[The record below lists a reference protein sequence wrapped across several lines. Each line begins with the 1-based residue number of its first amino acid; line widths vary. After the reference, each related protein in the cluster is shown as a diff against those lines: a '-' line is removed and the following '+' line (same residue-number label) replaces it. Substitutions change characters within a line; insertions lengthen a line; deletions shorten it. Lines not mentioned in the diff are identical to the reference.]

1 VATAALRAAEAR
13 GVTLRCPPERVV
25 AISTSEFP
33 TPARRP
39 SNSRLCVDRIERT
52 LDVVL
57 PHWHDPLPDVVAEI
71 VR

>member
-13 GVTLRCPPERVV
+13 GVSLSCPPDRVV
-25 AISTSEFP
+25 AIPTSDFP

-39 SNSRLCVDRIERT
+39 PNSRLCVDRIERA
-52 LDVVL
+52 LGIAL
-57 PHWHDPLPDVVAEI
+57 PDWHDLLPGVVAEI